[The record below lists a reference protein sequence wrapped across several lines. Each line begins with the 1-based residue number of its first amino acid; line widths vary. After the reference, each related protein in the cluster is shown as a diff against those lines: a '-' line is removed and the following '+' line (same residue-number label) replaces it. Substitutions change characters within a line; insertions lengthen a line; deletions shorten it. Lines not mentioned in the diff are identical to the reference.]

1 MTLKVRLSDYCKIG
15 GEDVRPLCREL
26 TSQYDLNI
34 KKYQYV
40 RSNYY
45 LETNKGKFALRKV
58 DLTKEQLGFSY
69 EVDTHLSKCNFDKI
83 SSIYTTK
90 KKTPYALLGEE
101 VYVMQA
107 YKPCEET
114 DFKDYNDLKGII
126 TALADFH
133 KSAVGVNSKVRG
145 PEKVKIKNIYEYYMK
160 RQAENY
166 KLKKNILGLKQKS
179 NFELM
184 FLESCETYRVLEE
197 MALTSIDNDLACRL
211 IQNVLETRSI
221 GHKDFTYH
229 TVGKTE
235 EAEYIIS
242 QIDVCNYDIQVL
254 DLAQILSKIMQ
265 KNEWNKGLLFNLI
278 KEYDNKRILSK
289 DEMSLLKFMMIYP
302 EKYNSICYKYMSS
315 KRRWNYSMFEQKWQ
329 DMLNYKQGEL
339 EVAKMI
345 QSL

>member
-1 MTLKVRLSDYCKIG
+1 M
-15 GEDVRPLCREL
+15 RPLCREL

-69 EVDTHLSKCNFDKI
+69 EVDTHLSKCNFSNL
-83 SSIYTTK
+83 SSIYATK
-90 KKTPYALLGEE
+90 KKTPYSILGEE
-101 VYVMQA
+101 VYIMQD

-126 TALADFH
+126 IALADFH
-133 KSAVGVNSKVRG
+133 KLAINVSSKIRE
-145 PEKVKIKNIYEYYMK
+145 PEKIKIKNIYDYYMK

-166 KLKKNILGLKQKS
+166 KLKKNILALKQKS

-184 FLESCETYRVLEE
+184 FLEDCEVYRALEE
-197 MALTSIDNDLACRL
+197 IALSSIDDNLACRL
-211 IQNVLETRSI
+211 IQKAIDTKSI
-221 GHKDFTYH
+221 GHRDFTYH
-229 TVGKTE
+229 TVGRTAE
-235 EAEYIIS
+235 EEYIIS
-242 QIDVCNYDIQVL
+242 QVDVCNYDIQIL

-265 KNEWNKGLLFNLI
+265 KNEWNKELLFKLI
-278 KEYDNKRILSK
+278 KEYDNKRTLSQ
-289 DEMSLLKFMMIYP
+289 DEMRLLKFMIIYP
-302 EKYNSICYKYMSS
+302 EKYNSICFKYMSS

-329 DMLNYKQGEL
+329 SMLSYKEEQL
-339 EVAKMI
+339 EVARMI
-345 QSL
+345 ESW